1 MTTEPPGSPEPT
13 PATEP
18 APSRTDSSMSLGN
31 MTGQTLVMIASVV
44 VVGVYLVFGLIANEW
59 YPSFESLIAASFALI
74 LTRVSGT
81 PVGSGISSAT
91 LIKIAG
97 YVIAVAGAWD
107 FIETLRF
114 GWGGF
119 EDVLAWVLLA
129 GAAVVAFMGARAIE
143 A

>member
-1 MTTEPPGSPEPT
+1 MTTEPPGT
-13 PATEP
+13 PEP
-18 APSRTDSSMSLGN
+18 APVSEPVTSGTDSSMSLGN
-31 MTGQTLVMIASVV
+31 ISGQTLVMIASFV

-59 YPSFESLIAASFALI
+59 FPESESLIAATFALF
-74 LTRVSGT
+74 LTRAGGT

-91 LIKIAG
+91 LMKVAG

-129 GAAVVAFMGARAIE
+129 GAAVVAFMGARSIE

>member
-1 MTTEPPGSPEPT
+1 MGT
-13 PATEP
+13 
-18 APSRTDSSMSLGN
+18 MS
-31 MTGQTLVMIASVV
+31 GQTLVMIASVV

-59 YPSFESLIAASFALI
+59 YPESESLIAATFGLI
-74 LTRVSGT
+74 LTRVERA
-81 PVGSGISSAT
+81 PVGSGISSAS
-91 LIKIAG
+91 LLKVAG

-119 EDVLAWVLLA
+119 EDVIAWVLLA
-129 GAAVVAFMGARAIE
+129 GAAVVAFMGARSIE

>member
-1 MTTEPPGSPEPT
+1 MTTEPPGT
-13 PATEP
+13 PEP
-18 APSRTDSSMSLGN
+18 APVSEPVTSGTDSNMSLGN
-31 MTGQTLVMIASVV
+31 MSGQTLVMIASFVI
-44 VVGVYLVFGLIANEW
+44 VGVYLVFGLIANEW
-59 YPSFESLIAASFALI
+59 FPESESLIAATFALI
-74 LTRVSGT
+74 LTRAGGT

-91 LIKIAG
+91 LMKVAG

-129 GAAVVAFMGARAIE
+129 GAAVVAFMGARSIE

>member
-1 MTTEPPGSPEPT
+1 MTTEPPGTPEPT
-13 PATEP
+13 PASEP
-18 APSRTDSSMSLGN
+18 SPTRTDSSMSLGN
-31 MTGQTLVMIASVV
+31 MSGQTLVMIASVV

-59 YPSFESLIAASFALI
+59 FPESESLIAASLALI
-74 LTRVSGT
+74 LTRVGGT

-91 LIKIAG
+91 LIKVAG
-97 YVIAVAGAWD
+97 YVIAVAGVWD

-119 EDVLAWVLLA
+119 EDVVAWVLLA
-129 GAAVVAFMGARAIE
+129 GAAVVAFMGARSIE